1 MHIDLKT
8 KMKVLQEYTSKTL
21 RVKDIWE
28 ANAIWVRS
36 LFNIIHE
43 CKSINET
50 SSLNERND
58 CRKRLL
64 KEKVKVNAQKFD
76 NQRVPFSS
84 NNILKEISKDDNTE
98 ATISLSV
105 RYSRKI

>member
-1 MHIDLKT
+1 
-8 KMKVLQEYTSKTL
+8 MKVLQEYTSKTL

-64 KEKVKVNAQKFD
+64 KEKVNAQKFD

-84 NNILKEISKDDNTE
+84 NNILKEISKDDNIDV
-98 ATISLSV
+98 TISFV
-105 RYSRKI
+105 RKVLKENLKMNYK

>member
-8 KMKVLQEYTSKTL
+8 KMKVLQEYKSKTL

-36 LFNIIHE
+36 LFYIIHE

-50 SSLNERND
+50 SSFNEHND

-64 KEKVKVNAQKFD
+64 KNKSKCAKVW
-76 NQRVPFSS
+76 
-84 NNILKEISKDDNTE
+84 
-98 ATISLSV
+98 
-105 RYSRKI
+105 